1 MNRRTLM
8 TAATAAGAMAALI
21 LDGRTALEGAAAGV
35 DLCIR
40 TVIPSL
46 FPFLFFCGILT
57 NSLWGNDFPILRPVS
72 KRLGIPDG
80 ADSLL
85 IAAILGGYPAGAQV
99 VGEAYTAGR
108 LDKDTAEHLLTFCSN
123 AGPAFLFGMTAMQFE
138 EKSAPWALWSILL
151 LSAYFAGI
159 THKKP
164 PVQRTSLP
172 VRTVSV
178 SGSLWSAVRT
188 MGLICGWIVL
198 FRILIFFLDRWVLQF
213 LPAEAQVLTAGILE
227 LSNGCC
233 MLTLITDPSI
243 RFLIC
248 CILLT
253 FGGLCVTMQT
263 ASVIGD
269 LSLKPYLRGK
279 LIQTVASM
287 VLSLAYLAIGL
298 PGLILPGLGMVIFP
312 RTLKKRGRFPAVSG
326 V

>member
-1 MNRRTLM
+1 
-8 TAATAAGAMAALI
+8 MAVLI

-35 DLCIR
+35 ELCIR

-57 NSLWGNDFPILRPVS
+57 NSLWGGHFPVLRPLS

-85 IAAILGGYPAGAQV
+85 IAAILGGYPAGAQA
-99 VGEAYTAGR
+99 VGEAYGAGR
-108 LDKDTAEHLLTFCSN
+108 LDKETAEHLLTFCSN

-138 EKSAPWALWSILL
+138 EKSTPWALWIILL

-164 PVQRTSLP
+164 PVRRTTLP
-172 VRTVSV
+172 CRSV
-178 SGSLWSAVRT
+178 SIPQSLWSTVRT

-198 FRILIFFLDRWVLQF
+198 FRILISFPDRWALQF
-213 LPAEAQVLTAGILE
+213 LPVEVQVLTAGILE

-233 MLTLITDPSI
+233 VLGAIADPSM

-248 CILLT
+248 AALLT

-269 LSLKPYLRGK
+269 LSLKSYLRGK
-279 LIQTVASM
+279 GIQTAASV
-287 VLSLAYLAIGL
+287 VLSLAYLTFGW
-298 PGLILPGLGMVIFP
+298 PGVIFPGLGMVIFP
-312 RTLKKRGRFPAVSG
+312 AALKKRGRFPAVSG